1 MPKKEK
7 ILKVPLRISM
17 TVILLGMLLKIL
29 EWPYAIP
36 IVLFG
41 FANTGILYFFR
52 FWNKSDRKFLDI
64 VKLVLVLSWTTNGI
78 LRILDFQHTLF
89 LQIIVGISF
98 MTWFIMEGTAYF
110 LDEDRKAKNQKIQ
123 VMWNFAMVVGAL
135 AIIAG
140 SLLNVMNWKFA
151 IPLLVL
157 GITIIAA
164 YILKDLF
171 SAGKIEN
178 KDRNNEE
185 YQL

>member
-1 MPKKEK
+1 
-7 ILKVPLRISM
+7 
-17 TVILLGMLLKIL
+17 
-29 EWPYAIP
+29 
-36 IVLFG
+36 
-41 FANTGILYFFR
+41 
-52 FWNKSDRKFLDI
+52 
-64 VKLVLVLSWTTNGI
+64 
-78 LRILDFQHTLF
+78 
-89 LQIIVGISF
+89 
-98 MTWFIMEGTAYF
+98 
-110 LDEDRKAKNQKIQ
+110 
-123 VMWNFAMVVGAL
+123 MVVGAL